1 MLWLQQRFSRS
12 VDADTG
18 ATLRCGCGEL
28 CNGGAM
34 RSIPRISAAIISS
47 IALVATGLLG
57 AGPAG
62 AAPGDV
68 TEIGLAA
75 GSTPRDVAAGP
86 DGNMWVTGG
95 NSNTIAKVTAAGA
108 VTAYALPLPAN
119 VSNPWGIAAGPDN
132 NLWFTLRNGG
142 KLGRITTSG
151 AVSLIDLPDST
162 MQPLDITAGPDGNMW
177 FTELG
182 GRIGRVTMA
191 GVVTMFTIPWANSRP
206 HSIVSGA
213 SAQTQGLNFT
223 DAGADRVGF
232 IVIDG
237 TIYGNVQLTAGSEPT
252 GIANIDGS
260 IWFAMSGSNKLG
272 KTLPGTSGAFLETN
286 VQGSPTSI
294 SEGVGNT
301 MWISLSARNSVAKY
315 SVQGAPLAEYPLT
328 SPNSLPA
335 GLAEG
340 PDTNIWVAQTNASK
354 VARVQSGQVPVAT
367 AAPAIT
373 PTSGVRAGTALTA
386 SDGTWDFGAGSF
398 LYQWQVCTN
407 GADPNTCSNIEG
419 ATSKTFVP
427 PNTFTNRFVRVSVQG
442 VNGSGAGT
450 PSFSSLVGVGTTPP
464 PAPGPVSGGQTVTIA
479 EGVTL
484 TLKAAK
490 RPRAG
495 TRKSFAVIANT
506 ANIKGKNRITIVDS
520 AGRERQV
527 IAKGRWLKP
536 LGANAKRALKRKRI
550 SASLPPGTYTVKAV
564 FTPSRAFRDNYPV
577 ATMTKVMTI
586 RPRR

>member
-1 MLWLQQRFSRS
+1 
-12 VDADTG
+12 
-18 ATLRCGCGEL
+18 
-28 CNGGAM
+28 M

-57 AGPAG
+57 AGPAN

-119 VSNPWGIAAGPDN
+119 VSNPWGISAGPDN

-142 KLGRITTSG
+142 KLGRITTAG

-191 GVVTMFTIPWANSRP
+191 GAVTMFTVPWANSRP

-252 GIANIDGS
+252 GIANVDGS

-286 VQGSPTSI
+286 VPGSPTSI
-294 SEGVGNT
+294 ASGVGNT

-367 AAPAIT
+367 AAPAIS
-373 PTSGVRAGTALTA
+373 PASGVRAGTTLTA

-407 GADPNTCSNIEG
+407 GADPNTCTNIEG

-427 PNTFTNRFVRVSVQG
+427 PSSFTNRFVRVSVQG

-450 PSFSSLVGVGTTPP
+450 PSFSSLVGVATTPP
-464 PAPGPVSGGQTVTIA
+464 PAPTPVSGGQTVTIA

-495 TRKSFAVIANT
+495 KKKYFAVIANT

-536 LGANAKRALKRKRI
+536 LGTNAKRALKRKRI
-550 SASLPPGTYTVKAV
+550 SRTLPPGTYTVKAV
-564 FTPSRAFRDNYPV
+564 FTPTRAFRDNYPV